1 MTLYRNIGNDMWTL
15 LEVFNKKLRT
25 KVHDAYIQDE
35 ILDKGKDTIMLFI
48 HEETFNKIT
57 KKYLNK

>member
-1 MTLYRNIGNDMWTL
+1 MWSL
-15 LEVFNKKLRT
+15 LEVFNNKLRT

-35 ILDKGKDTIMLFI
+35 ILDKGKDSIMLFI